1 MSRTCDYVPLAIPLD
16 QAERVRW
23 RCVRCGHV
31 TEVRL
36 SAPPVRACRRGRPG
50 AGNGHCEARAPR
62 AELTI
67 PGEALSACGCRSV
80 RLFACGRFGELVTL
94 AGLSAETRRLVTG
107 WNRETTARY
116 NGRACDRCAW
126 REAERIAN
134 PSHGMEAGELAR
146 MDPCY
151 VTWQRFEA
159 DILRLFRMLP
169 WPISGVIGCPRSGMF
184 AASKIALLAG
194 VPLWS
199 AWRDRAP
206 QPLGRGLRVADAKA
220 LNRAGPLVLIEDSVN
235 TGHSL
240 QAHLGNCPEGTISAA
255 VYTNDRAEFRPQL
268 SAWILPMPH
277 FFEWH
282 LVGSNLATATLWDM
296 DGVIC
301 EDCPADCD
309 DDGPK
314 YAKWLDTVEPKTLP
328 RLYPVGAI
336 VTARLDKYRAETEA
350 WLKRHGVLY
359 NRLIMGPWRDIAQR
373 HREYDPR
380 RYKGGQYRKM
390 PGAILFVESCPTQA
404 RMIWEE
410 VQRPVACNTTGKLW
424 M

>member
-1 MSRTCDYVPLAIPLD
+1 
-16 QAERVRW
+16 
-23 RCVRCGHV
+23 
-31 TEVRL
+31 
-36 SAPPVRACRRGRPG
+36 
-50 AGNGHCEARAPR
+50 
-62 AELTI
+62 
-67 PGEALSACGCRSV
+67 
-80 RLFACGRFGELVTL
+80 
-94 AGLSAETRRLVTG
+94 
-107 WNRETTARY
+107 
-116 NGRACDRCAW
+116 
-126 REAERIAN
+126 
-134 PSHGMEAGELAR
+134 ME
-146 MDPCY
+146 PCY
-151 VTWQRFEA
+151 VTWQRFEQ
-159 DILRLFRMLP
+159 DIFRLWRMLP

-194 VPLWS
+194 VPLWT
-199 AWRDRAP
+199 AWKDRPP
-206 QPLGRGLRVADAKA
+206 QALGRGMRVADAKG
-220 LNRAGPLVLIEDSVN
+220 LNKAGPLVLIEDSVN

-240 QAHLGNCPEGTISAA
+240 EAHLANCPEGTLSAA
-255 VYTNDRAEFRPQL
+255 VYTNDRCQQRPDL
-268 SAWILPMPH
+268 SGWILPMPH

-301 EDCPADCD
+301 DDCPADCD

-314 YAKWLDTVEPKTLP
+314 YAQWMDTVQPKTLP
-328 RLYPVGAI
+328 RLYPVGCI
-336 VTARLDKYRAETEA
+336 VTARLDKYRAQTEA

-359 NRLIMGPWRDIAQR
+359 NRLIMGPWKDLATR

-380 RYKGGQYRKM
+380 RYKGGVYRKM